1 MDAVDRVLLAAEQV
15 PAGRVASYSL
25 IGAAAGVGP
34 RQVGAI
40 MRTHGSFVPWWRIT
54 NAAGELPP
62 PLLAR
67 ALPHWEAEGIALAAN
82 GRGCRYAA
90 FAVDGDDLRRADRAA
105 LAAERDATRD

>member
-54 NAAGELPP
+54 SAAGELPP

-90 FAVDGDDLRRADRAA
+90 FAVDGDDLRRAYRAA
-105 LAAERDATRD
+105 LAAERDATCD